1 MARRRSGRVA
11 ETDDC
16 RARESNWCIGV
27 TATNYT
33 RKFVRIGA
41 LVVAPL
47 ALLIALGSWAL
58 STPLASSPDED
69 FHLASIWC
77 GDGER
82 PGLCEPAADPAH
94 RKVPVEL
101 LTAYRCFDHQPDQAA
116 TCPRQPASVLVET
129 DRGNFDQTYPP
140 VFYAVMGI
148 FASPDFSASLVM
160 MRAFNAVL
168 YVAMMF
174 GLFLLLPRARR
185 GLLVWGGLA
194 TLVPFGMFLIPSV
207 NPSSWGIISASTMWI
222 AVLGYFEAEGR
233 WRRVALAALA
243 VVSLVL
249 GAGSRSDAAAF
260 AAVAI
265 VLAIVLKATPTRSFL
280 RLAGFPAALLVIAI
294 ATFLSVGQSSAV
306 NPSVGL
312 SVPLDP
318 ESATMNRAQLL
329 WTNLIRLPELW
340 AGAFGA
346 PIGTQSLWLGTVTPG
361 IVWFPTIIVFGG
373 VVFWGLRVL
382 GWRKAV
388 CLAIL
393 AALLVLLPMI
403 WLMRD
408 QILVGQGVQSRYL
421 YPILIMLAMMSLY
434 RLGGPNARMNVV
446 QLACIG
452 AVAWVANLVV
462 QWVTLRRYVTGLDAR
477 WINLDNGIE
486 WWWSALPI
494 GPMPLWVIGTVA
506 FGVLSTVCVV
516 YGARATRSLPMPTR
530 NAAAAAAQLDQAGSP
545 QASPTR

>member
-1 MARRRSGRVA
+1 M
-11 ETDDC
+11 
-16 RARESNWCIGV
+16 
-27 TATNYT
+27 TAIAYPG
-33 RKFVRIGA
+33 KLVRIGA

-47 ALLIALGSWAL
+47 ALVIALLTWGL

-77 GDGER
+77 GLGER
-82 PGLCEPAADPAH
+82 PGLCESAADPAH
-94 RKVPVEL
+94 RSVPVEL
-101 LTAYRCFDHQPDQAA
+101 LTAHRCFDHQPDQAA

-129 DRGNFDQTYPP
+129 DRGNFTQLYPP
-140 VFYAVMGI
+140 VFYAVMGM
-148 FASPDFSASLVM
+148 FATPDFSLSLVL

-174 GLFLLLPRARR
+174 ALFLLLPPARR

-222 AVLGYFEAEGR
+222 AVVGYFEAEGR
-233 WRRVALAALA
+233 RRRLAFAALA
-243 VVSLVL
+243 VVSLIL

-265 VLAIVLKATPTRSFL
+265 VLAFVLKTTPTRSFV
-280 RLAGFPAALLVIAI
+280 RLAGFPAGLLVVAT

-306 NPSVGL
+306 NPGVEL

-318 ESATMNRAQLL
+318 ASATMSRAELL
-329 WTNLIRLPELW
+329 WANLIRLPELW

-346 PIGTQSLWLGTVTPG
+346 PLGTQSLWLGTVTPG
-361 IVWFPTIIVFGG
+361 VVWFPTIIVFGG
-373 VVFWGLRVL
+373 VVFWGLGVL

-388 CLAIL
+388 IL
-393 AALLVLLPMI
+393 ATLAGLLVLLPMI

-421 YPILIMLAMMSLY
+421 YPLLIMLAMTSLVG
-434 RLGGPNARMNVV
+434 LGGPNVRMNAV
-446 QLACIG
+446 QLSSIA

-477 WINLDNGIE
+477 WINLDNGLE

-494 GPMPLWVIGTVA
+494 GPMPLWIIGTVA
-506 FGVLSTVCVV
+506 FGVLCTICVTF
-516 YGARATRSLPMPTR
+516 GARAARSRKMPTR
-530 NAAAAAAQLDQAGSP
+530 DAALAAPAVQLDPADAS
-545 QASPTR
+545 QASRIR